1 MHNLALD
8 RIKRHIDGKVIAV
21 KNNMIS
27 YPVKIENPNFPI
39 SCEELRR
46 IIMSELGLQQQIP
59 GAEQQPPKKEPIH
72 FGSVYDFASWYSTNQ
87 TLFNDKQRV
96 ALDTVM
102 QIRMA
107 IEAGCRCKRD
117 MRERAAHI
125 YFADFWTK
133 NKDTDLLKTISEVTG
148 APKVSVANICSY
160 PPA

>member
-1 MHNLALD
+1 MHSLTLD
-8 RIKRHIDGKVIAV
+8 RIKRQIDGKVIAV
-21 KNNMIS
+21 NNNVVNNPI
-27 YPVKIENPNFPI
+27 KIENPNFPI

-46 IIMSELGLQQQIP
+46 IIMSELGLQQQMF
-59 GAEQQPPKKEPIH
+59 GVEQLTPTKEPIH
-72 FGSVYDFASWYSTNQ
+72 FGNVYDFASWYSTNN
-87 TLFNDKQRV
+87 TLFNDRQRV

-117 MRERAAHI
+117 RRERAAHI